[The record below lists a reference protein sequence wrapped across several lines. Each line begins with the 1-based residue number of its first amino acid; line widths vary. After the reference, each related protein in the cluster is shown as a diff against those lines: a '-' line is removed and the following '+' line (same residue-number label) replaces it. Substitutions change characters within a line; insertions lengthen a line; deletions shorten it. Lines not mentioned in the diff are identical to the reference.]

1 MSSDP
6 RLKWIRIILFL
17 ALWVMP
23 GGAPA
28 RALQPT
34 TYFVYLPMILV
45 NYSPFWENEPNG
57 SDPRASGPVASGIAY
72 FGVHNTDLS
81 LDSDYWWFRA
91 SAAGP
96 YHLSVEGL
104 DSFGQVSLTQR
115 GGAQV
120 GFVGGAPYVLDGT
133 LPASGEYVVR
143 VVSTALMGTQV
154 YTLTVTYP

>member
-1 MSSDP
+1 MPSDAQRKWT
-6 RLKWIRIILFL
+6 RLILIF
-17 ALWVMP
+17 ALLLL
-23 GGAPA
+23 PA
-28 RALQPT
+28 ASRAQALQPPT
-34 TYFVYLPMILV
+34 TFVYLPVILKDLD
-45 NYSPFWENEPNG
+45 PHWELEPNG

-72 FGVHNTDLS
+72 FGMHNTDLS

-104 DSFGQVSLTQR
+104 DSFGQVSLSQR

-133 LPASGEYVVR
+133 LPAAGEYVVR
-143 VVSTALMGTQV
+143 VVSTALMGSQV

>member
-1 MSSDP
+1 MLSDP
-6 RLKWIRIILFL
+6 ILKWMRVILFL
-17 ALWVMP
+17 TVVVMP
-23 GGAPA
+23 GGA
-28 RALQPT
+28 RVQALQPT
-34 TYFVYLPMILV
+34 TYFVYLPVILV
-45 NYSPFWENEPNG
+45 NFSPYWENEPNG
-57 SDPRASGPVASGIAY
+57 SDPRASGPVASGFSY
-72 FGVHNTDLS
+72 FGMHNTDLS

-104 DSFGQVSLTQR
+104 DTFGQVSLSQR

-133 LPASGEYVVR
+133 LPAAGEYAVR
-143 VVSTALMGTQV
+143 VVSTALMGSQV